1 MDYKKGLV
9 DKLVEKIKE
18 IFAEEKLGLLIGY
31 AKGTL
36 PLRATP
42 CLIESADDVDRLM
55 FDFTCQNNL
64 ARYLVDEKK
73 RGDDRRR
80 VGIIAK
86 GCDARAV
93 VQLVVEG
100 QFEREN
106 VVIIGVPCKGVIDPG
121 KLRKKLAGREIKNFE
136 IDGDKITL
144 FGNGFELEL
153 DMSELFLDSC
163 LSCRYPN
170 AAQYDY
176 FIGEPAEPLGVRDE
190 YASVDEFEKR
200 SPDERWAYFEKEY
213 SRCIRCYACRNAC
226 PMCYCEEC
234 FVDRS
239 TPQWTGKG
247 NDLSD
252 TVVFHIVRALHTAGR
267 CVDCGACVAACPLN
281 IDVRMLG
288 KRIEK
293 EVRERFGFT
302 AGLDFEAQPAMATF
316 NENDK
321 EEFIM

>member
-1 MDYKKGLV
+1 M
-9 DKLVEKIKE
+9 DKLVVKIKK
-18 IFAEEKLGLLIGY
+18 IFTDEELQLLIGY
-31 AKGTL
+31 IKGTL

-42 CLIESADDVDRLM
+42 CLIESADDVDKLI
-55 FDFTCQNNL
+55 FDFTCHNNL
-64 ARYLVDEKK
+64 AKYLVDEKK
-73 RGDDRRR
+73 RGGDKRK

-100 QFEREN
+100 QIKREN
-106 VVIIGVPCKGVIDPG
+106 VVIIGVPCGGVIDPG
-121 KLRKKLAGREIKNFE
+121 KLRKKLAGREIVNFE
-136 IDGDKITL
+136 VNGNKMTL
-144 FGNGFELEL
+144 FGKGFELKL
-153 DMSELFLDSC
+153 DRSELFSDSC

-190 YASVDEFEKR
+190 YASVDEFEHK

-213 SRCIRCYACRNAC
+213 SKCIRCYACRNAC

-234 FVDRS
+234 FVDCN
-239 TPQWTGKG
+239 TPQWIGKG

-252 TVVFHIVRALHTAGR
+252 TIIFHIVRVLHIAGR
-267 CVDCGACVAACPLN
+267 CVDCGACAAACPLN
-281 IDVRMLG
+281 IDIRMLG
-288 KRIEK
+288 KRVEK
-293 EVRERFGFT
+293 EVIKRFGFT
-302 AGLDFEAQPAMATF
+302 AGLDFETQPAMAAF